1 MCSPRIFFHSH
12 LPPSWRRPPPHS
24 PSSRALPWRRRRP
37 SAPSSSLVPRPP
49 MAAAAGPPP
58 NPPSSHAL
66 PWRQRPALHP
76 LLLPPPA
83 PSRTSRRRTAGIG
96 RGRCGQHGRCAHR
109 PRRSSPTTPRRA
121 VLRDAA
127 PFSLAGGLSDLTRY
141 LCAIPS
147 LPEPAS
153 IGKGIPAVQDLVIL
167 PLQFKVFFWM
177 FLHLQS
183 LWTFTSVGIDL
194 GCRSSHMGNES
205 HMGKALLQR
214 NWI

>member
-1 MCSPRIFFHSH
+1 MCSLPIFFHSPLPH
-12 LPPSWRRPPPHS
+12 SVSGIFFLLPLASAHSPPSSWLHPPPPS
-24 PSSRALPWRRRRP
+24 PSSSRALPWRLHRP
-37 SAPSSSLVPRPP
+37 SAPSSSLISRPP

-66 PWRQRPALHP
+66 LWRQRPALRP
-76 LLLPPPA
+76 LLLPPPSSRPLPDLA
-83 PSRTSRRRTAGIG
+83 PPHGRRQRRRTAAASAAAGIG
-96 RGRCGQHGRCAHR
+96 RGRCGQHGSCAHR

-167 PLQFKVFFWM
+167 PLQFKVFF
-177 FLHLQS
+177 
-183 LWTFTSVGIDL
+183 
-194 GCRSSHMGNES
+194 
-205 HMGKALLQR
+205 
-214 NWI
+214 

>member
-1 MCSPRIFFHSH
+1 MFSTYFFLSH

-24 PSSRALPWRRRRP
+24 PSSSR
-37 SAPSSSLVPRPP
+37 
-49 MAAAAGPPP
+49 
-58 NPPSSHAL
+58 AL

-76 LLLPPPA
+76 LLLPPPSSG
-83 PSRTSRRRTAGIG
+83 PSRTSCRRTAAAIAAAGIG

-167 PLQFKVFFWM
+167 PLQFKVFF
-177 FLHLQS
+177 
-183 LWTFTSVGIDL
+183 
-194 GCRSSHMGNES
+194 
-205 HMGKALLQR
+205 
-214 NWI
+214 